1 MNYLVTCKMPL
12 YRSNEKKEKFS
23 NQVRIASG
31 MIPTF
36 LNIYCPDQIFKKSVS
51 NNKIENIL
59 SGSCWAYEGHFSA
72 KKDYFKKSLLALN
85 FQRCLY
91 FLPGLW
97 KVLESGLYLP
107 KRREKKKT
115 HNSFISTT
123 VLENFYCWCIN
134 FTRPFEGYQYWSCTQ

>member
-1 MNYLVTCKMPL
+1 MPL

-107 KRREKKKT
+107 KRREKKKD
-115 HNSFISTT
+115 
-123 VLENFYCWCIN
+123 
-134 FTRPFEGYQYWSCTQ
+134 P